1 MPKSITLS
9 ASYSDGVTVIPNT
22 FFDEYLPRANGEF
35 LKIYLY
41 LLRWLSHPEHT
52 LSLSGIADIFFMTE
66 NDVTRALKYWEA
78 EGLLR
83 LSFDRDG
90 SVAGICLNPVA
101 SISGNSVREYASA
114 DAYSMQNQP
123 TQSYAARTSQS
134 VQSTAAASSGTSVG
148 RTQASDVNT
157 EAAASAG
164 IQPRS
169 TQELHRFSESDDGAQ
184 LIFIIQQYLGRPLS
198 ASDLNTIYYFYD
210 DLGFSRDLIEYLFE
224 YCVSNGHTHMRY
236 IEKVALSWADLHIT
250 TADEARTQSESHQ
263 KACFAVLK
271 AFGLGGRMP
280 AAGEAEYINKW
291 TRTYGFS
298 LDLILEACRRTMMA
312 VHTPSFEYT
321 DKILSNWQSL
331 GAYTMTEVLAADKAR
346 SAQKAAAPVNRPAS
360 KQTRPSSNKFHN
372 FNQRSYDYAALEKKL
387 AARVQNNSN
396 SNNQ

>member
-1 MPKSITLS
+1 MPKPITLS
-9 ASYSDGVTVIPNT
+9 AGYSDGVTVIPNT

-41 LLRWLSHPEHT
+41 LLRWLSHPDHA

-83 LSFDRDG
+83 LTFDRDG
-90 SVAGICLNPVA
+90 TIAGICLNAVTSINSQKDTPTAPPEQRRPAPAQSAVAAQAGTGITGTPVGTTPA
-101 SISGNSVREYASA
+101 V
-114 DAYSMQNQP
+114 SMH
-123 TQSYAARTSQS
+123 
-134 VQSTAAASSGTSVG
+134 
-148 RTQASDVNT
+148 
-157 EAAASAG
+157 
-164 IQPRS
+164 PRS

-250 TADEARTQSESHQ
+250 TADEARTQSETHQ

-280 AAGEAEYINKW
+280 AAGEAEFINKW

-298 LDLILEACRRTMMA
+298 LELILEACRRTMMA

-321 DKILSNWQSL
+321 DKILSNWKSL
-331 GAYTMTEVLAADKAR
+331 GAYTMTEVLAADKAP
-346 SAQKAAAPVNRPAS
+346 SAEKAAAPAKRPAV
-360 KQTRPSSNKFHN
+360 KQARPSSNKFHN

-387 AARVQNNSN
+387 AAKIQNGSTNK
-396 SNNQ
+396 

>member
-1 MPKSITLS
+1 MPKPITLS
-9 ASYSDGVTVIPNT
+9 AGYSDGVTVIPNT

-41 LLRWLSHPEHT
+41 LLRWLSHPDHA

-78 EGLLR
+78 ERLLR
-83 LSFDRDG
+83 LTFDRDG
-90 SVAGICLNPVA
+90 TIAGICLNAVT
-101 SISGNSVREYASA
+101 SISSQKDTPTAPPEQRRPTPAQSA
-114 DAYSMQNQP
+114 VAAQTGTGITGTPVGTTPAVSMH
-123 TQSYAARTSQS
+123 
-134 VQSTAAASSGTSVG
+134 
-148 RTQASDVNT
+148 
-157 EAAASAG
+157 
-164 IQPRS
+164 PRS

-250 TADEARTQSESHQ
+250 TADEARTQSETHQ

-280 AAGEAEYINKW
+280 AAGEAEFINKW

-298 LDLILEACRRTMMA
+298 LELILEACRRTMMA

-321 DKILSNWQSL
+321 DKILSNWKSL

-346 SAQKAAAPVNRPAS
+346 SAEKAAAPAKRPAV
-360 KQTRPSSNKFHN
+360 KQARPSSNKFHN

-387 AARVQNNSN
+387 AAKIQNGSTNK
-396 SNNQ
+396 

>member
-1 MPKSITLS
+1 MSLISLKNSSETE
-9 ASYSDGVTVIPNT
+9 VTVLSNCFIDN
-22 FFDEYLPRANGEF
+22 FMPRANGEF
-35 LKIYLY
+35 VKVYIY
-41 LLRWLSHPEHT
+41 LLRVVSAAPSSFNLEDM
-52 LSLSGIADIFFMTE
+52 ADRLLCTDRDIS
-66 NDVTRALKYWEA
+66 RALKYWEA

-83 LSFDRDG
+83 LTLDRDG
-90 SVAGICLNPVA
+90 TIAGICLNAVT
-101 SISGNSVREYASA
+101 SISSQKDTPTAPPEQRRPAPAQSA
-114 DAYSMQNQP
+114 VAAQTGTGITGTPVGTTPAVSMH
-123 TQSYAARTSQS
+123 
-134 VQSTAAASSGTSVG
+134 
-148 RTQASDVNT
+148 
-157 EAAASAG
+157 
-164 IQPRS
+164 PRS

-250 TADEARTQSESHQ
+250 TADEARTQSETHQ

-280 AAGEAEYINKW
+280 AAGEAEFINKW

-298 LDLILEACRRTMMA
+298 LELILEACRRTMMA

-321 DKILSNWQSL
+321 DKILSNWKSL

-346 SAQKAAAPVNRPAS
+346 SAEKAAAPSKRPAV
-360 KQTRPSSNKFHN
+360 KQARPSSNKFHN

-387 AARVQNNSN
+387 AAKIQNGSADK
-396 SNNQ
+396 

>member
-1 MPKSITLS
+1 MPKPITLS
-9 ASYSDGVTVIPNT
+9 AGYSDGVTVIPNT

-41 LLRWLSHPEHT
+41 LLRWLSHPDHA

-83 LSFDRDG
+83 LTFDRDG
-90 SVAGICLNPVA
+90 TIAGICLNAVT
-101 SISGNSVREYASA
+101 SISSQKDTPTAPPEQRRPTPAQSA
-114 DAYSMQNQP
+114 VAAQTGTGITGTPVGTPPAVSMH
-123 TQSYAARTSQS
+123 
-134 VQSTAAASSGTSVG
+134 
-148 RTQASDVNT
+148 
-157 EAAASAG
+157 
-164 IQPRS
+164 PRF

-250 TADEARTQSESHQ
+250 TADEARTQSETHQ

-280 AAGEAEYINKW
+280 AAGEAEFINKW

-298 LDLILEACRRTMMA
+298 LELILEACRRTMMA

-321 DKILSNWQSL
+321 DKILSNWKSL

-346 SAQKAAAPVNRPAS
+346 SAEKAAAPAKRPAV
-360 KQTRPSSNKFHN
+360 KQARPSSNKFHN

-387 AARVQNNSN
+387 AAKIQNGSTNK
-396 SNNQ
+396 

>member
-1 MPKSITLS
+1 MPNPITLS
-9 ASYSDGVTVIPNT
+9 ASYSDDATVIPNA
-22 FFDEYLPRANGEF
+22 FFDQYLPRANGEF

-41 LLRWLSHPEHT
+41 LLRWLSHPDHA

-66 NDVTRALKYWEA
+66 NDVTRALKYWES
-78 EGLLR
+78 EGLLH

-90 SVAGICLNPVA
+90 SIAGICLNPVTR
-101 SISGNSVREYASA
+101 SETISSL
-114 DAYSMQNQP
+114 
-123 TQSYAARTSQS
+123 
-134 VQSTAAASSGTSVG
+134 SSGIPAGT
-148 RTQASDVNT
+148 ADVR
-157 EAAASAG
+157 SG
-164 IQPRS
+164 ISQTGVSETADPDPDS
-169 TQELHRFSESDDGAQ
+169 QTPHSMQELHHFSESDDGAQ

-198 ASDLNTIYYFYD
+198 PTDLNTIYYFYD
-210 DLGFSRDLIEYLFE
+210 ELGFSRDLIEYLFE

-236 IEKVALSWADLHIT
+236 IEKVALSWAEQHIS
-250 TADEARTQSESHQ
+250 TADEARTQSETHQ

-298 LDLILEACRRTMMA
+298 IDLILEACRRTMMA

-321 DKILSNWQSL
+321 DKILSNWKSL

-346 SAQKAAAPVNRPAS
+346 SAQKASAPVKRPSAV
-360 KQTRPSSNKFHN
+360 KQPRPSSNKFHN

-387 AARVQNNSN
+387 AAKIQNGSADK
-396 SNNQ
+396 

>member
-1 MPKSITLS
+1 MPKPITLS
-9 ASYSDGVTVIPNT
+9 AGYSDGVTVIPNT

-41 LLRWLSHPEHT
+41 LLRWLSHPDHA

-83 LSFDRDG
+83 LTLDRDG
-90 SVAGICLNPVA
+90 TIAGICLNTVT
-101 SISGNSVREYASA
+101 SISSQKDTPTAPPEQRRPT
-114 DAYSMQNQP
+114 P
-123 TQSYAARTSQS
+123 TQS
-134 VQSTAAASSGTSVG
+134 AAAAQTGTGITGTPVG
-148 RTQASDVNT
+148 TTLAVSMH
-157 EAAASAG
+157 
-164 IQPRS
+164 PRS

-250 TADEARTQSESHQ
+250 TADEARTQSETHQ

-280 AAGEAEYINKW
+280 AAGEAEFINKW

-298 LDLILEACRRTMMA
+298 LELILEACRRTMMA

-321 DKILSNWQSL
+321 DKILSNWKSL

-346 SAQKAAAPVNRPAS
+346 SAEKAAAPAKRPAV
-360 KQTRPSSNKFHN
+360 KQARPSSNKFHN

-387 AARVQNNSN
+387 AAKIQNGSTNK
-396 SNNQ
+396 

>member
-1 MPKSITLS
+1 MPKPITLS
-9 ASYSDGVTVIPNT
+9 SGYSDDVTVIPNT
-22 FFDEYLPRANGEF
+22 FFDHYLPRANGEF

-41 LLRWLSHPEHT
+41 LLRWLSHPEHA
-52 LSLSGIADIFFMTE
+52 LSLSSMADTFFMTE
-66 NDVTRALKYWEA
+66 NDITRALKYWET

-83 LSFDRDG
+83 LTFDRDG
-90 SVAGICLNPVA
+90 SIAGICINPVD
-101 SISGNSVREYASA
+101 SLTGNTAVKSSSPET
-114 DAYSMQNQP
+114 YSTQNYPQ
-123 TQSYAARTSQS
+123 T
-134 VQSTAAASSGTSVG
+134 VQSASSAASSGTAAG
-148 RTQASDVNT
+148 RTQTSGSGT
-157 EAAASAG
+157 ETTAAP
-164 IQPRS
+164 QPRS
-169 TQELHRFSESDDGAQ
+169 AQELHRFSESDDGAQ

-198 ASDLNTIYYFYD
+198 ATDLNTIYYFYD

-236 IEKVALSWADLHIT
+236 IEKVALSWANLHIT

-346 SAQKAAAPVNRPAS
+346 SAQKAAAPVQRPAS
-360 KQTRPSSNKFHN
+360 RPSRPSSNKFHN

-387 AARVQNNSN
+387 AAKVQNGSADK
-396 SNNQ
+396 

>member
-1 MPKSITLS
+1 MPKPITLS
-9 ASYSDGVTVIPNT
+9 AGYSDGVTVIPNT

-41 LLRWLSHPEHT
+41 LLRWLSHPDHA

-83 LSFDRDG
+83 LTFDRDG
-90 SVAGICLNPVA
+90 TIAGICLNAVTSINSQKDTPTAPPEQRRPAPAQSAVAAQAGTGITGTPVGTTPA
-101 SISGNSVREYASA
+101 V
-114 DAYSMQNQP
+114 SMH
-123 TQSYAARTSQS
+123 
-134 VQSTAAASSGTSVG
+134 
-148 RTQASDVNT
+148 
-157 EAAASAG
+157 
-164 IQPRS
+164 PRS

-250 TADEARTQSESHQ
+250 TADEARTQSETHQ
-263 KACFAVLK
+263 KAYFAVLK

-280 AAGEAEYINKW
+280 AAGEAEFINKW

-298 LDLILEACRRTMMA
+298 LELILEACRRTMMA

-321 DKILSNWQSL
+321 DKILSNWKSL

-346 SAQKAAAPVNRPAS
+346 SAEKAAAPAKRPAV
-360 KQTRPSSNKFHN
+360 KQARPSSNKFHN

-387 AARVQNNSN
+387 AAKIQNGSTNK
-396 SNNQ
+396 

>member
-1 MPKSITLS
+1 MPKPITLS
-9 ASYSDGVTVIPNT
+9 AGYSDGVTVIPNT

-41 LLRWLSHPEHT
+41 LLRWLSHPDHA

-83 LSFDRDG
+83 LTFDRDG
-90 SVAGICLNPVA
+90 TIAGICLNAVT
-101 SISGNSVREYASA
+101 SISSQKDTPTAPPEQRRPTPAQSA
-114 DAYSMQNQP
+114 VAAQTGTGITGTPVGTPPAVSMH
-123 TQSYAARTSQS
+123 
-134 VQSTAAASSGTSVG
+134 
-148 RTQASDVNT
+148 
-157 EAAASAG
+157 
-164 IQPRS
+164 PRS

-250 TADEARTQSESHQ
+250 TADEARTQSETHQ

-271 AFGLGGRMP
+271 DFGLGGRMP
-280 AAGEAEYINKW
+280 AAGEAEFINKW

-298 LDLILEACRRTMMA
+298 LELILEACRRTMMA

-321 DKILSNWQSL
+321 DKILSNWKSL

-346 SAQKAAAPVNRPAS
+346 SAEKAAAPAKRPAV
-360 KQTRPSSNKFHN
+360 KQARPSSNKFHN

-387 AARVQNNSN
+387 AAKIQNGSTNK
-396 SNNQ
+396 

>member
-1 MPKSITLS
+1 MPKPITLS
-9 ASYSDGVTVIPNT
+9 AGYSDGVTVIPNT
-22 FFDEYLPRANGEF
+22 FFDEYLPRVNGEF

-41 LLRWLSHPEHT
+41 LLRWLSHPDHA

-83 LSFDRDG
+83 LTFDRDG
-90 SVAGICLNPVA
+90 TIAGICLNAVT
-101 SISGNSVREYASA
+101 SISSQKDTPTAPPEQRRPTPAQSA
-114 DAYSMQNQP
+114 VAAQTGTGITGTPVGTPPAVSMH
-123 TQSYAARTSQS
+123 
-134 VQSTAAASSGTSVG
+134 
-148 RTQASDVNT
+148 
-157 EAAASAG
+157 
-164 IQPRS
+164 PRS

-250 TADEARTQSESHQ
+250 TADEARTQSETHQ

-280 AAGEAEYINKW
+280 AAGEAEFINKW

-298 LDLILEACRRTMMA
+298 LELILEACRRTMMA

-321 DKILSNWQSL
+321 DKILSNWKSL

-346 SAQKAAAPVNRPAS
+346 SAEKAAAPAKRPAV
-360 KQTRPSSNKFHN
+360 KQARPSSNKFHN

-387 AARVQNNSN
+387 AAKIQNGSTNK
-396 SNNQ
+396 

>member
-1 MPKSITLS
+1 MPKPITLS
-9 ASYSDGVTVIPNT
+9 AGYSDGVTVIPNT

-41 LLRWLSHPEHT
+41 LLRWLSHPDHA

-83 LSFDRDG
+83 LTFDRDG
-90 SVAGICLNPVA
+90 TIAGICLNAVTSINSQKDTPTAPPEQRRPTPAQSAVAAQTGTGITGTPVGTTPA
-101 SISGNSVREYASA
+101 V
-114 DAYSMQNQP
+114 SMH
-123 TQSYAARTSQS
+123 
-134 VQSTAAASSGTSVG
+134 
-148 RTQASDVNT
+148 
-157 EAAASAG
+157 
-164 IQPRS
+164 PRS

-250 TADEARTQSESHQ
+250 TADEARTQSETHQ

-280 AAGEAEYINKW
+280 AAGEAEFINKW

-298 LDLILEACRRTMMA
+298 LELILEACRRTMMA

-321 DKILSNWQSL
+321 DKILSNWKSL

-346 SAQKAAAPVNRPAS
+346 SAEKAAAPAKRPAV
-360 KQTRPSSNKFHN
+360 KQARPSSNKFHN

-387 AARVQNNSN
+387 AAKIQNGSTNK
-396 SNNQ
+396 

>member
-1 MPKSITLS
+1 MPKPSTLS
-9 ASYSDGVTVIPNT
+9 AGYSDGVTVIPNT

-41 LLRWLSHPEHT
+41 LLRWLSHPDHA

-83 LSFDRDG
+83 LTFDRDG
-90 SVAGICLNPVA
+90 TIAGICLNAVT
-101 SISGNSVREYASA
+101 SISSQKDTPTAPPEQRRPTPAPSA
-114 DAYSMQNQP
+114 VAAQTGTGITGTPVGTPPAVSMH
-123 TQSYAARTSQS
+123 
-134 VQSTAAASSGTSVG
+134 
-148 RTQASDVNT
+148 
-157 EAAASAG
+157 
-164 IQPRS
+164 PRS

-250 TADEARTQSESHQ
+250 TADEARTQSETHQ

-280 AAGEAEYINKW
+280 AAGEAEFINKW

-298 LDLILEACRRTMMA
+298 LELILEACRRTMMA

-321 DKILSNWQSL
+321 DKILSNWKSL

-346 SAQKAAAPVNRPAS
+346 SAEKAAAPAKRPAV
-360 KQTRPSSNKFHN
+360 KQARPSSNKFHN

-387 AARVQNNSN
+387 AAKIQNGSTNK
-396 SNNQ
+396 

>member
-1 MPKSITLS
+1 MPKPITLS
-9 ASYSDGVTVIPNT
+9 AGYSDGVTVITNT

-41 LLRWLSHPEHT
+41 LLRWLSHPDHA

-83 LSFDRDG
+83 LTFDRDG
-90 SVAGICLNPVA
+90 TIAGICLNAVTSINSQKDTPTAPPEQRRPAPAQSAVAAQAGTGITGTPVGTTPA
-101 SISGNSVREYASA
+101 V
-114 DAYSMQNQP
+114 SMH
-123 TQSYAARTSQS
+123 
-134 VQSTAAASSGTSVG
+134 
-148 RTQASDVNT
+148 
-157 EAAASAG
+157 
-164 IQPRS
+164 PRS

-250 TADEARTQSESHQ
+250 TADEARTQSETHQ

-280 AAGEAEYINKW
+280 AAGEAEFINKW

-298 LDLILEACRRTMMA
+298 LELILEACRRTMMA

-321 DKILSNWQSL
+321 DKILSNWKSL

-346 SAQKAAAPVNRPAS
+346 SAEKAAAPAKRPAV
-360 KQTRPSSNKFHN
+360 KQARPSSNKFHN

-387 AARVQNNSN
+387 AAKIQNGSTNK
-396 SNNQ
+396 

>member
-9 ASYSDGVTVIPNT
+9 ASYSDDSTVIPNT

-66 NDVTRALKYWEA
+66 NDITRALKYWEA

-90 SVAGICLNPVA
+90 SVAGICLNPVT
-101 SISGNSVREYASA
+101 SISGGKTSKGASET
-114 DAYSMQNQP
+114 Y
-123 TQSYAARTSQS
+123 QSTNYPSQTVSTAQSQS
-134 VQSTAAASSGTSVG
+134 AHSSSAASSGISG
-148 RTQASDVNT
+148 SPTQAAGVNAET
-157 EAAASAG
+157 AAAAV
-164 IQPRS
+164 IQPHS
-169 TQELHRFSESDDGAQ
+169 TQELNHFSKSDDGAQ

-198 ASDLNTIYYFYD
+198 SSDLNTIYYFYD
-210 DLGFSRDLIEYLFE
+210 DLGFSPDLIEYLFE

-236 IEKVALSWADLHIT
+236 IEKVALSWAKLHIT
-250 TADEARTQSESHQ
+250 TADEARTQSEAHQ

-346 SAQKAAAPVNRPAS
+346 SAQKAAAPVQRQASRPS
-360 KQTRPSSNKFHN
+360 RPSSNKFHN

-387 AARVQNNSN
+387 AAKVQNGSTDK
-396 SNNQ
+396 

>member
-1 MPKSITLS
+1 MPKPITLS
-9 ASYSDGVTVIPNT
+9 AGYSDGVTVIPNT

-41 LLRWLSHPEHT
+41 LLRWLSHPDHA

-78 EGLLR
+78 EGFLR
-83 LSFDRDG
+83 LTLDRDG
-90 SVAGICLNPVA
+90 TIAGICLNAVT
-101 SISGNSVREYASA
+101 SISSQKDTPTAPPEQRRPAPAQSA
-114 DAYSMQNQP
+114 VAAQTGTGITGTPVGTTPAVSMH
-123 TQSYAARTSQS
+123 
-134 VQSTAAASSGTSVG
+134 
-148 RTQASDVNT
+148 
-157 EAAASAG
+157 
-164 IQPRS
+164 PRS

-250 TADEARTQSESHQ
+250 TADEARTQSETHQ

-280 AAGEAEYINKW
+280 AAGEAEFINKW

-298 LDLILEACRRTMMA
+298 LELILEACRRTMMA

-321 DKILSNWQSL
+321 DKILSNWKSL

-346 SAQKAAAPVNRPAS
+346 SAEKAAAPAKRPAV
-360 KQTRPSSNKFHN
+360 KQARPSSNKFHN

-387 AARVQNNSN
+387 AAKIQNGSTNK
-396 SNNQ
+396 

>member
-1 MPKSITLS
+1 MPKPITLS
-9 ASYSDGVTVIPNT
+9 AGYSDGVTVIPNT

-41 LLRWLSHPEHT
+41 LLRWLSHPDHA

-83 LSFDRDG
+83 LTFDRDG
-90 SVAGICLNPVA
+90 TIAGICLNAVTSINSQKDTPTAPPEQRRPAPAQSAVAAQAGTGITGTPV
-101 SISGNSVREYASA
+101 GTTPTV
-114 DAYSMQNQP
+114 SMH
-123 TQSYAARTSQS
+123 
-134 VQSTAAASSGTSVG
+134 
-148 RTQASDVNT
+148 
-157 EAAASAG
+157 
-164 IQPRS
+164 PRS

-250 TADEARTQSESHQ
+250 TADEARTQSETHQ

-280 AAGEAEYINKW
+280 AAGEAEFINKW

-298 LDLILEACRRTMMA
+298 LELILEACRRTMMA

-321 DKILSNWQSL
+321 DKILSNWKSL

-346 SAQKAAAPVNRPAS
+346 SAEKAAAPAKRPAV
-360 KQTRPSSNKFHN
+360 KQARPSSNKFHN

-387 AARVQNNSN
+387 AAKIQNGSTNK
-396 SNNQ
+396 

>member
-1 MPKSITLS
+1 MSLVSLQNSSEQEVTILS
-9 ASYSDGVTVIPNT
+9 NRFIDN
-22 FFDEYLPRANGEF
+22 FMPRANGEF
-35 LKIYLY
+35 VKVYIY
-41 LLRWLSHPEHT
+41 LLRMVSAAPSSF
-52 LSLSGIADIFFMTE
+52 SLERMADCLFCTE
-66 NDVTRALKYWEA
+66 RDISRALKYWEA

-83 LSFDRDG
+83 LTFDRDG
-90 SVAGICLNPVA
+90 TIAGICLNAVT
-101 SISGNSVREYASA
+101 SISSQKDTPTAPPEQRRPTPAQSA
-114 DAYSMQNQP
+114 VAAQTGTGITGTPVGTPPAVSMH
-123 TQSYAARTSQS
+123 
-134 VQSTAAASSGTSVG
+134 
-148 RTQASDVNT
+148 
-157 EAAASAG
+157 
-164 IQPRS
+164 PRS

-250 TADEARTQSESHQ
+250 TADEARTQSETHQ

-280 AAGEAEYINKW
+280 AAGEAEFINKW

-298 LDLILEACRRTMMA
+298 LELILEACRRTMMA

-321 DKILSNWQSL
+321 DKILSNWKSL

-346 SAQKAAAPVNRPAS
+346 SAEKAAAPAKRPAV
-360 KQTRPSSNKFHN
+360 KQARPSSNKFHN

-387 AARVQNNSN
+387 AAKIQNGSTNK
-396 SNNQ
+396 

>member
-1 MPKSITLS
+1 MPKPITLS
-9 ASYSDGVTVIPNT
+9 AGYSDGVTVIPNT

-41 LLRWLSHPEHT
+41 LLRWLSHPDHA

-83 LSFDRDG
+83 LTFDRDG
-90 SVAGICLNPVA
+90 TIAGICLNAVTSINSQKDTPTAPPEQRRPAPAQSAVAAQAGTGITGTPVGTTPA
-101 SISGNSVREYASA
+101 V
-114 DAYSMQNQP
+114 SMH
-123 TQSYAARTSQS
+123 
-134 VQSTAAASSGTSVG
+134 
-148 RTQASDVNT
+148 
-157 EAAASAG
+157 
-164 IQPRS
+164 PRS

-236 IEKVALSWADLHIT
+236 VEKVALSWADLHIT
-250 TADEARTQSESHQ
+250 TADEARTQSETHQ

-280 AAGEAEYINKW
+280 AAGEAEFINKW

-298 LDLILEACRRTMMA
+298 LELILEACRRTMMA

-321 DKILSNWQSL
+321 DKILSNWKSL

-346 SAQKAAAPVNRPAS
+346 SAEKAAAPAKRPAV
-360 KQTRPSSNKFHN
+360 KQARPSSNKFHN

-387 AARVQNNSN
+387 AAKIQNGSTNK
-396 SNNQ
+396 